1 MSRQF
6 PYSSAPLRSVK
17 EVQFGLLSPEEI
29 RAISVAKIEYPE
41 TMDQATKKPREGG
54 LNDPRLGSIDR
65 NFKCQTCSEDM
76 AECPGHFGHIE
87 LAKPVFH
94 IGFIA
99 KIKKVCESVCMHC
112 GKLLLDEK
120 NLAMAQAIKIRD
132 PKKRFN
138 AVWNLCKTKMV
149 CEADIDDLDNG
160 PSRGGCGHTQPTVR
174 RDGLKLW
181 GTWKQNKNFD
191 ENEQPERRLL
201 TPSEIL
207 SVFRH
212 ISSEDCYRLGFN
224 EDYARPEWMLITVLP
239 VPPPPV
245 RPSISFNDTARGEDD
260 LTFKLADVIKANINV
275 QRLEMDGSPQHV
287 ISEFEALL
295 QFHVA
300 TYMDN
305 DIAGQPQALQK
316 TGRPIKS
323 IRARLKGKEG
333 RIRGNLMGK
342 RVDFSART
350 VISGDP
356 NLDLDQVGVPL
367 SIARTLTYPEI
378 VTPYNIHRLTEFVRN
393 GPNEHPGAK
402 YVIRDSGDRI
412 DLRYNK
418 RAGDIALQYGWK
430 VERHLMDNDPVLFN
444 RQPSL
449 HKMSMMAH
457 RVKVMPYSTF
467 RLNLSVTSPY
477 NADFDGDEMNL
488 HVPQSPETRAEL
500 SEICAVPLQIV
511 SPQSNKPVMGIVQ
524 DTLCG
529 VRKMTL
535 RDIFIEYE
543 QVMNML
549 YWIPNWDGVVP
560 SPAILKPK
568 PLWTGKQ
575 LLSMAIPDGIH
586 LQRFDEGMNL
596 LSPKDNGMLIVD
608 GEIIFG
614 VVDKKTVGATGGG
627 LIHTVMR
634 EKGPQVCAQLF
645 NSIQKVVNYWLLHNG
660 FSIGIGDTIAD
671 GSTMKDVTHTIQEAK
686 KKVQEII
693 LDAQQNKLEPEPG
706 MTLRESFEHNVSRV
720 LNQARDTAGRSAEMN
735 LKDLNNVKQMVVSGS
750 KGSFIN
756 ISQMS
761 ACVGQQIVEG
771 KRIPFGFSDR
781 SLPHFTKDN
790 YSPESKGFVENSYL
804 RGLTPQ
810 EFFFHAMAGREG
822 LIDTAVKTAETGY
835 IQRRIIKALEDIMV
849 HYDGTTRNSLGDIIQ
864 FIYGEDGIDGTQ
876 VEKQSVD
883 TIPGSDA
890 TFVRRYRIDVL
901 DPVNSIRE
909 SLLESG
915 KEIKGDVKLQ
925 KVLDSEY
932 EQLLKDRKYLRDVCF
947 PNGDFNW
954 PLPVNL
960 RRIIQNAQ
968 QIFHSGRSKA
978 SDLRLDEIVNGVKDL
993 CTKLLVIRGDTPLM
1007 KEAQENATLLFQCLL
1022 RSRLAARRVVE
1033 EFRLSRT
1040 SFEWVLGE
1048 IETQFQKSIVHPGE
1062 MVGIIA
1068 AQSIGEPA
1076 TQMTLNTFHY
1086 AGVSSKNVTLGVPR
1100 LKEILNV
1107 AKNIKTPALTVYLT
1121 GEIASDIEKAKVVQS
1136 SIEHTTL
1143 RNVTSCT
1150 EIYYDPDPRST
1161 VIEEDYDTVEA
1172 YFAIPDE
1179 KVEESIEKQSPWLLR
1194 LELDR
1199 AKMLD
1204 KQLTM
1209 SQVAERISQ
1218 NFGED
1223 LFVIWSDDT
1232 ADKLII
1238 RCRVVRDPKSLDEEA
1253 DAEEDQILKRIEAHM
1268 LESISLRGIPGIT
1281 RVFMMQHKISAP
1293 DATGEFK
1300 QGQEWVLETDG
1311 VNLADVMAVPGV
1323 DASRTYSNSF
1333 IEILSVLGIEAT
1345 RSALF
1350 KEILNVIAFDG
1361 SYVNYRHMA
1370 LLVDA
1375 MTSRGHLM
1383 AITRHGIN
1391 RADTGALMRCSFEET
1406 VEILLE
1412 AGAAAELDD
1421 CHGIS
1426 ENVILGQMAPLGT
1439 GSFDVMV
1446 DDKMLQAAPSNM
1458 SNANAED
1465 GGATPYRDYD
1475 MEDDRIQYDEG
1486 AGFSPIHTAPVDSSG
1501 SLTTYGGQPTSPSA
1515 TSPFAYGAT
1524 SPTFGGVTSPSYGG
1538 TSPTYAPTSPTYS
1551 PTSPSYSPTSPSYS
1565 PTSPSYSPT
1574 SPSYSPTS
1582 PSYSPTSPS
1591 YSPTSPSYSP
1601 TSPSY
1606 SPTSPSYS
1614 PTSPSYSPTSPSYSP
1629 TSPSYSPTSP
1639 SYSPTSPSYSPT
1651 SPSYSPTSPSYS
1663 PTSPSYSPTSPSYS
1677 PTSPS
1682 YSPTS
1687 PSYSPTSPSYS
1698 PTSPSYSP
1706 TSPSYSPTSPQYS
1719 PTSPQYSPTS
1729 PQYSPSS
1736 PGYSPS
1742 NGGKKEKKDE
1752 K

>member
-1 MSRQF
+1 MSQF
-6 PYSSAPLRSVK
+6 PYSSAPLRTVK
-17 EVQFGLLSPEEI
+17 EVQFGLLSPEEV

-41 TMDQATKKPREGG
+41 IMDLTTMKPRDGG

-65 NFKCQTCSEDM
+65 NFKCQTCGEGMS
-76 AECPGHFGHIE
+76 ECPGHFGHIE

-94 IGFIA
+94 VGFLS
-99 KIKKVCESVCMHC
+99 KIKKVCECVCMNC
-112 GKLLLDEK
+112 GKILLDET
-120 NLAMAQAIKIRD
+120 NPLYARAMKIKD

-138 AVWNLCKTKMV
+138 AVWSLCKTKMV
-149 CEADIDDLDNG
+149 CEVDPI
-160 PSRGGCGHTQPTVR
+160 PSDENAGEILPQRGGCGNTQPTVR
-174 RDGLKLW
+174 RDGLKIW
-181 GTWKQNKNFD
+181 GTWKKSNLD
-191 ENEQPERRLL
+191 EDTEQTERRLITAAEVL
-201 TPSEIL
+201 N
-207 SVFRH
+207 VFRH
-212 ISSEDCYRLGFN
+212 ISPQDCQRLGFN

-245 RPSISFNDTARGEDD
+245 RPSVAFTDTKRGEDD
-260 LTFKLADVIKANINV
+260 LTYKLADILKANINV
-275 QRLEMDGSPQHV
+275 QKLEMDGSPQHV

-295 QFHVA
+295 QYHVA

-333 RIRGNLMGK
+333 RLRGNLMGK

-356 NLDLDQVGVPL
+356 NLELDQVGVPK
-367 SIARTLTYPEI
+367 SIARTLSYPET
-378 VTPYNIHRLTEFVRN
+378 VTPYNIQKLTEYVRN

-430 VERHLMDNDPVLFN
+430 VERHLMDDDPVLFN

-467 RLNLSVTSPY
+467 RMNLSVTSPY

-488 HVPQSPETRAEL
+488 HVPQSEETRAEL
-500 SEICAVPLQIV
+500 SQICAVPLQIV

-535 RDIFIEYE
+535 RDNFIEYD

-549 YWIPNWDGVVP
+549 FWIPQWDGVIP
-560 SPAILKPK
+560 QPAILKPK
-568 PLWTGKQ
+568 PLWSGKQ
-575 LLSMAIPDGIH
+575 LLSTCIPKGIY
-586 LQRFDEGMNL
+586 LQRFDGSL
-596 LSPKDNGMLIVD
+596 LSPKDSGMLIVN
-608 GEIIFG
+608 GEIMFG
-614 VVDKKTVGATGGG
+614 VVNKATVGATAGG

-645 NSIQKVVNYWLLHNG
+645 GNIQKVVNYWLLHNG
-660 FSIGIGDTIAD
+660 FSIGIGDAIAD
-671 GSTMKDVTHTIQEAK
+671 RETMRVITETIGEAK
-686 KKVQEII
+686 EKVQNII
-693 LDAQQNKLEPEPG
+693 LDAQRNLLEPEPG
-706 MTLRESFEHNVSRV
+706 MTVRESFEQKVSKV
-720 LNQARDTAGRSAEMN
+720 LNEARDSAGKSAELS
-735 LKDLNNVKQMVVSGS
+735 LKDSNNVKQMVTAGS
-750 KGSFIN
+750 KGSYIN

-771 KRIPFGFSDR
+771 KRISFGFADR
-781 SLPHFTKDN
+781 SLPHFTKDD
-790 YSPESKGFVENSYL
+790 YSAESKGFVENSYL

-835 IQRRIIKALEDIMV
+835 IQRRLLKALEDIMV
-849 HYDGTTRNSLGDIIQ
+849 HYDGTARNSLGDVIQ
-864 FIYGEDGIDGTQ
+864 FLYGEDGIDGTQ
-876 VEKQSVD
+876 VEKQTVD
-883 TIPGSDA
+883 TIPGTDDA
-890 TFVRRYRIDVL
+890 FEKRYRVDLMNASQGIKPELVEYGTEILGSVELQKLL
-901 DPVNSIRE
+901 DE
-909 SLLESG
+909 EYTQLLE
-915 KEIKGDVKLQ
+915 
-925 KVLDSEY
+925 
-932 EQLLKDRKYLRDVCF
+932 DRKYLRDVCF
-947 PNGDFNW
+947 SNGDYNW
-954 PLPVNL
+954 PLPVNI

-968 QIFHSGRSKA
+968 QIFHVDHAKA
-978 SDLRLDEIVNGVKDL
+978 SDLAIPDIVQGVQELCKRLHVV
-993 CTKLLVIRGDTPLM
+993 RGKSELM
-1007 KEAQENATLLFQCLL
+1007 QEAQRNATLLFQCLL
-1022 RSRLAARRVVE
+1022 RSRLATRRVLE
-1033 EFRLSRT
+1033 EFRLT
-1040 SFEWVLGE
+1040 KDAFDWVVGT
-1048 IETQFQKSIVHPGE
+1048 IEAQFFKSVVHPGE
-1062 MVGIIA
+1062 MVGVIA

-1100 LKEILNV
+1100 LKEILSVARNV
-1107 AKNIKTPALTVYLT
+1107 KTPALSVYL
-1121 GEIASDIEKAKVVQS
+1121 EPDVASDIEKAKSIQS
-1136 SIEHTTL
+1136 AIEHTTL
-1143 RNVTSCT
+1143 KNVTAAT

-1161 VIEEDYDTVEA
+1161 VIEDDIDTVEA

-1179 KVEESIEKQSPWLLR
+1179 KVEESIHKQSPWLLR

-1209 SQVAERISQ
+1209 SQVAEKISE
-1218 NFGED
+1218 NFGDD
-1223 LFVIWSDDT
+1223 LFIIWSEDN
-1232 ADKLII
+1232 AEKLVI
-1238 RCRVVRDPKSLDEEA
+1238 RCRIVRDVKAMDEE
-1253 DAEEDQILKRIEAHM
+1253 DEETEDGLLKALEAQM

-1281 RVFMMQHKISAP
+1281 RVFMMQYDRVWP
-1293 DATGEFK
+1293 DQSGDYAK
-1300 QGQEWVLETDG
+1300 KKEWVLETDG
-1311 VNLADVMAVPGV
+1311 INLADVIAVPGV
-1323 DASRTYSNSF
+1323 DTARTYSNSF
-1333 IEILSVLGIEAT
+1333 VEILSVLGIEAA
-1345 RSALF
+1345 RSALY

-1361 SYVNYRHMA
+1361 SYVNYRHLA
-1370 LLVDA
+1370 LLVDV
-1375 MTSRGHLM
+1375 MTTRGHLT
-1383 AITRHGIN
+1383 AISRHGFN
-1391 RADTGALMRCSFEET
+1391 RSDTGALMRCSFEET

-1421 CHGIS
+1421 CKGVS
-1426 ENVILGQMAPLGT
+1426 QNVILGQLAPIGT
-1439 GSFDVMV
+1439 GAFDVMV
-1446 DDKMLQAAPSNM
+1446 DESMLNSLSADYPKQNVPIFRGKLTEGS
-1458 SNANAED
+1458 
-1465 GGATPYRDYD
+1465 ATPYDAGS
-1475 MEDDRIQYDEG
+1475 QYDDDIG
-1486 AGFSPIHTAPVDSSG
+1486 QDDTSAVMFSPIVQSSANDDRSG
-1501 SLTTYGGQPTSPSA
+1501 GFTDYGGFSSYAPNPTTPMSPFSGYGPTSPGISA
-1515 TSPFAYGAT
+1515 NSPGYAT
-1524 SPTFGGVTSPSYGG
+1524 SPT
-1538 TSPTYAPTSPTYS
+1538 
-1551 PTSPSYSPTSPSYS
+1551 
-1565 PTSPSYSPT
+1565 
-1574 SPSYSPTS
+1574 
-1582 PSYSPTSPS
+1582 
-1591 YSPTSPSYSP
+1591 YSP

-1729 PQYSPSS
+1729 PQYSPTS
-1736 PGYSPS
+1736 PSYSP
-1742 NGGKKEKKDE
+1742 KED
-1752 K
+1752 